1 MGARWL
7 KLDVGILRDVKVMKI
22 RRMEN
27 GDTMFACWIGLMCHA
42 MEHGSDIVEIAD
54 GVPADVSDVA
64 LICDVDESD
73 ASRALEIF
81 EHLKM
86 IELDESGAIRITKL
100 SAHQSIDQYNKKREQ
115 AAERQ
120 RRRRA
125 QSVVEKQEPVP
136 APRRRNPAKEK
147 NEETAIPHS
156 ECIEVEKAW
165 DAAYMKESK
174 GEKYVRDKRT
184 LFRDRELLSPLIK
197 AHGVDTVKKRIAAYF
212 DQPAKYNLRT
222 VPKFCERYN
231 GITATAPPPS
241 DYSDWDDFDT
251 GGDKCEA

>member
-7 KLDVGILRDVKVMKI
+7 KLDVGILRDVKIMKI

-42 MEHGSDIVEIAD
+42 MEHGSDVVEIAD

-73 ASRALEIF
+73 AARALEVF

-86 IELDESGAIRITKL
+86 IEFDESGAIRICKFGD
-100 SAHQSIDQYNKKREQ
+100 HQSIDQYNRKREQ

-120 RRRRA
+120 RRRRLKTVA
-125 QSVVEKQEPVP
+125 TV
-136 APRRRNPAKEK
+136 
-147 NEETAIPHS
+147 EETTSEQKMKQKQKKHDDDIPHS

-222 VPKFCERYN
+222 IPKFCERYN